1 MSEEN
6 KALIMMI
13 FDEALNGGNL
23 DLIDE
28 YFTEGEAI
36 DDPPPSAW
44 NVRRGQSKG
53 EGREAGKQELRDLR
67 ASFPDIHWEVNDQIA
82 EGDMVVNRFTITGTH
97 TGAPFMGV
105 PPSGKR
111 FEMKGLGID
120 RVVDGIVR
128 QGWDVADWYG
138 LLQQLGAAPGG
149 DDDG

>member
-1 MSEEN
+1 MSEAN

-13 FDEALNGGNL
+13 FEEALNGGKL

-28 YFTEGEAI
+28 YFTEGEGI

-44 NVRRGQSKG
+44 NVRPPEG

-105 PPSGKR
+105 PASGKR

-128 QGWDVADWYG
+128 QGWDVADWHG

-149 DDDG
+149 DGDG